1 MSETEKRSFGAW
13 MPSEASAFIEKFEG
27 RRLSA
32 YRCPAD
38 VWTIG
43 VGHTEGVK
51 EGDTCTDAQADAWLE
66 KDIATAQRYLA
77 RYVNVPVTRGQFVA
91 LVSLAFNVGAS
102 YVVRKCPRL
111 MRAVNEGDIEEAA
124 RQFLDIDKANG
135 VPVKGLTRRRREES
149 ELFAEN

>member
-1 MSETEKRSFGAW
+1 MSEAEKRPFGAW
-13 MPSEASAFIEKFEG
+13 LPSEACAFIEKFEG

-51 EGDTCTDAQADAWLE
+51 EGDTCTDEQVDAWLE

-91 LVSLAFNVGAS
+91 LVSLAFNVGAP
-102 YVVRKCPRL
+102 YVVRHCPRL
-111 MRAVNEGDIEEAA
+111 MRALNEGDIDAA
-124 RQFLDIDKANG
+124 SHEFLDVNKVDGKEVA
-135 VPVKGLTRRRREES
+135 GLTRRRQAEAA
-149 ELFAEN
+149 LFAQE